1 DQFDCIYCVTEVK
14 SDSDDDRGA
23 AFSSYS
29 SSSAF
34 DKPSPAKKAK
44 KPTEAAPKPWKPPS
58 TTKKPDTSV
67 WDSDSDTAAKKPP
80 STPLFK
86 GPGKGRGRKRKHS
99 DSEEDYRP
107 LKKTGKVPSSRKP
120 KKAASDEDDD
130 EVNSKGFS
138 RLDTSRDR
146 SGRAKKEIKY
156 FTESD
161 DDDMFI

>member
-1 DQFDCIYCVTEVK
+1 MDNRITAVQIFTKKELDYSFKNVELLF
-14 SDSDDDRGA
+14 SFL
-23 AFSSYS
+23 AF
-29 SSSAF
+29 F
-34 DKPSPAKKAK
+34 LFITAK

-107 LKKTGKVPSSRKP
+107 LKKTGKVPSSRVSNLTKQ
-120 KKAASDEDDD
+120 
-130 EVNSKGFS
+130 
-138 RLDTSRDR
+138 
-146 SGRAKKEIKY
+146 I
-156 FTESD
+156 
-161 DDDMFI
+161 